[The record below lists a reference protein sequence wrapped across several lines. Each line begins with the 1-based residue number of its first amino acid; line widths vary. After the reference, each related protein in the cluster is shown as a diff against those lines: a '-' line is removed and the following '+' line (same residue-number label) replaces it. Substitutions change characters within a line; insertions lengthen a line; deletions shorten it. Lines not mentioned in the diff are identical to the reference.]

1 MNLLMNVALWSSI
14 ASMLL
19 LLSGEATALKPFPSI
34 LQSAVAQVP
43 EDGVTV
49 DLLERYAKV
58 VLAIEPYRVETAE
71 ASNNAEDESEQNEIR
86 RQFIQKATEIIEA
99 NGMAVA
105 DYNRIT
111 IQLRQDE
118 DLKAR
123 IEAAIRSHQQDGA
136 SLQRVTNE

>member
-1 MNLLMNVALWSSI
+1 
-14 ASMLL
+14 
-19 LLSGEATALKPFPSI
+19 
-34 LQSAVAQVP
+34 
-43 EDGVTV
+43 
-49 DLLERYAKV
+49 
-58 VLAIEPYRVETAE
+58 
-71 ASNNAEDESEQNEIR
+71 
-86 RQFIQKATEIIEA
+86 
-99 NGMAVA
+99 MAVA